1 MCNCKSRAWGNDGGD
16 NLLVERYL
24 LKRDNDESD
33 NCSKG
38 GCHSG
43 GCGGCSEESDD
54 EGALLDYPSA
64 NEEEVVF
71 SDNGNALF
79 ERFRIE
85 IDPTHKKYA
94 GGYQWFCRNCGQPC
108 SSMETWFPCKEKF
121 ITVKVVC
128 HLGCHNHWR
137 LNLYPSA
144 GHVRLNS

>member
-1 MCNCKSRAWGNDGGD
+1 MAHSKSGSWGNEGGE
-16 NLLVERYL
+16 NLLVDRYM
-24 LKRDNDESD
+24 LKRDKEEGEK
-33 NCSKG
+33 CSTG
-38 GCHSG
+38 GCSSG

-54 EGALLDYPSA
+54 EWTTLDSPPA
-64 NEEEVVF
+64 DEVVF
-71 SDNGNALF
+71 SDNGSALF

-85 IDPTHKKYA
+85 IDPTHKRFA

-137 LNLYPSA
+137 LKIHPSA
-144 GHVRLNS
+144 GQVRLNS